1 MSGENSKIDV
11 SDPKVAL
18 QILVNVASNVQL
30 NMNDNTLLRS
40 ACQTLVGVIGVI
52 ESGSESPNEGE

>member
-1 MSGENSKIDV
+1 MSDEGLNLDV

-30 NMNDNTLLRS
+30 NMNDNALLRS

-52 ESGSESPNEGE
+52 EPESESLNGGK